1 MPSGKASAS
10 TLRRR
15 SKELGVHRT
24 HTSGG
29 HSTQQLASEIKFTG
43 KENSRELLDLLFK
56 DGSVVKVTLPEQFSL
71 AMKADLQ
78 LTWSKVRALRR

>member
-1 MPSGKASAS
+1 M
-10 TLRRR
+10 
-15 SKELGVHRT
+15 VQ

-29 HSTQQLASEIKFTG
+29 HSTQQLASEIKLTS
-43 KENSRELLDLLFK
+43 KKNRRQLLDQLFK
-56 DGSVVKVTLPEQFSL
+56 DGSVVKVTLPEQVSL